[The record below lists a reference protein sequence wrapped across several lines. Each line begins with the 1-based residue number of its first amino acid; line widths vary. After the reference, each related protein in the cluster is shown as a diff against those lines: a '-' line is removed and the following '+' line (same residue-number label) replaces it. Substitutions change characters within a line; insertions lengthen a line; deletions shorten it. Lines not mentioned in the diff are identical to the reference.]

1 MSEIERIEK
10 AERLGRSRSRVFFV
24 MAIVFFVGQI
34 PYFSNPGAT
43 GDAPFRIGVWLIL
56 AMLMLLLIATGGF
69 LLRGRKVLDL
79 FNDETSRTNQLASQA
94 VGFWAAMIAALSLYV
109 AAMFKTVSLNAAV
122 HIIVTAGVGSALLS
136 FATRERRAHRI
147 G

>member
-1 MSEIERIEK
+1 MSDIERIEK

-24 MAIVFFVGQI
+24 LAIVFFIGQL

-43 GDAPFRIGVWLIL
+43 GDSHFRIGAWLVL
-56 AMLMLLLIATGGF
+56 AILMLLLIATGGF
-69 LLRGRKVLDL
+69 LLRGRKVWDL
-79 FNDETSRTNQLASQA
+79 LNDETSRTNLSASQA

-109 AAMFKTVSLNAAV
+109 AAMFEPVSLSAGV

>member
-1 MSEIERIEK
+1 MSDIERIEK

-24 MAIVFFVGQI
+24 LAIVFFIGQV

-43 GDAPFRIGVWLIL
+43 RDTSFRIGAWLVL
-56 AMLMLLLIATGGF
+56 AILMLLLIATGGF
-69 LLRGRKVLDL
+69 LLRGRKVWDL
-79 FNDETSRTNQLASQA
+79 LNDETSRTNLSASQA

-109 AAMFKTVSLNAAV
+109 AAMFETVSLSAGV